1 MNTQDSRSTSG
12 PGPDAA
18 PAATAPP
25 GAEFFDRV
33 RALGVVR
40 PDEGRWA
47 AGVCAGLARRW
58 GLDPLLVRGLFV
70 VAGLVTGIGLG
81 VYGVLWLL
89 LPHPDGRIHAQQ
101 VLRGTVTAGF
111 VGGVSF
117 VLIDF
122 PLSNGVMGGGGWGF
136 PPFGGIATLAV
147 VGLGIWW
154 LVTRGGGL
162 NGGPGVPGVTFA
174 GGPGTTPDGG
184 VPAPGA
190 SEPGPA
196 PRPEPGPET
205 AYRFVPPAGGQGA
218 FVPPTLAP
226 AGHTSVPVAVKP
238 PKPPRRPDVHKPLH
252 PLTFATLGA
261 ALLAVAGVA
270 VWDRGIHH
278 LSQPATVAVGVA
290 LAVVALGIVLAGT
303 LGRRSGGL
311 APIALLLA
319 LGLGGSVA
327 WQGAGLDSRAADVTW
342 TPTGAGATPSYA
354 LGLGRAV
361 LDLTGSELA
370 TRATA
375 TSPVTLPASLGAGEL
390 VVIVPRSTSVR
401 IDSSIGLGEVTD
413 EVGRRTQRGGGGLKD
428 STTHGSGLPAIVVNA
443 QVGVGRVWIVPQ
455 GTKVNR

>member
-18 PAATAPP
+18 PAATASP

-33 RALGVVR
+33 RAFGVVR
-40 PDEGRWA
+40 PDDGRWA
-47 AGVCAGLARRW
+47 AGICAGLARRW

-81 VYGVLWLL
+81 VYGALWLL
-89 LPHPDGRIHAQQ
+89 LPHPDGRIHAQE

-136 PPFGGIATLAV
+136 QPLGGLATLAV
-147 VGLGIWW
+147 VGLVIWW
-154 LVTRGGGL
+154 LVTRGGQPYRRPRFPAEP
-162 NGGPGVPGVTFA
+162 GGPGS
-174 GGPGTTPDGG
+174 GPG
-184 VPAPGA
+184 
-190 SEPGPA
+190 S
-196 PRPEPGPET
+196 GPE
-205 AYRFVPPAGGQGA
+205 AGYQFVPPTPGQGDFGA
-218 FVPPTLAP
+218 AGQGSFVPPTLAP
-226 AGHTSVPVAVKP
+226 AGRTPAPVTVRP
-238 PKPPRRPDVHKPLH
+238 PRPPRRPDVHRPLH

-290 LAVVALGIVLAGT
+290 LGVVALGIVLAGT

-319 LGLGGSVA
+319 LALGGSIT
-327 WQGAGLDSRAADVTW
+327 WQGMGLDSRTADVTW
-342 TPTGAGATPSYA
+342 TPTGTGTTPSYA

-375 TSPVTLPASLGAGEL
+375 TSPVTVPASLGAGEL

-401 IDSSIGLGEVTD
+401 IDSSVGLGDVTD
-413 EVGRRTQRGGGGLKD
+413 EVGPRTDRNGGGLKE
-428 STTHGSGLPAIVVNA
+428 STTHGSGVPAIVVNA